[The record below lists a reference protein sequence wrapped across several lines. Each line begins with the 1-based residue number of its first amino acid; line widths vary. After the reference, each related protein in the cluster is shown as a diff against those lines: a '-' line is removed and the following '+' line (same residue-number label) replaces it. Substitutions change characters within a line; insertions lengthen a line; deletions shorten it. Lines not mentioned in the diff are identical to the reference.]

1 MDKWFLQ
8 LFELIKRQK
17 DTRKVEMLL
26 PELYIEFDILARL
39 ENTDGLKDIYTHLE
53 ELDPFN
59 TDDKVFNKNGYKK
72 LKRELLKRLII
83 LNDLTIIEDEAR
95 ELVLQDDQKRIK
107 KYLTSWKDHS
117 YVHAFLIEYFDKYST
132 AKPPKKVKPK
142 KVKLEEPIEEVKE
155 IVKEEKKFE
164 EVFESSPKEVLEIIQ
179 EKPKHKPVIIQHKSI
194 EEPVEEIVKHEEII
208 FQGDD
213 EVPDKEPIQ
222 ELETKTDVKI
232 KKEKKKSSFLKKE
245 KQEKHHEPKEDIP
258 PVESIAAKPIKEVEE
273 DHTDKP
279 IETEEKPRSYTKDF
293 DGLMDL
299 LTDKYQLTVNIER
312 LDTLGDP
319 RPNFYRILAG
329 FIDSTSRDAL
339 FFIDLFKILQAY
351 EENDFIT
358 YIAGKSNWLRKLCTM
373 NIGLINVADTRNI
386 FDLLNYLEEQEYDFI
401 EKSLLEKKLRIYF
414 DSLSSNSEMAGKIFG
429 HASKVGALAPKQ
441 VDESS
446 VFDSVDFFNKKVIS
460 SNSQVDLE
468 NPTELYWS
476 IILATGLCTYVLR
489 YKDYD
494 FTSSLNCINKFS
506 IKLISLIENKE
517 LVDAMVILFKTYLRN
532 IYKFGTKAPGY
543 EDWWKG
549 QKDSMLDAKLD
560 AIGELNQID

>member
-1 MDKWFLQ
+1 MDQWFLQ
-8 LFELIKRQK
+8 LFDLIKRQK
-17 DTRKVEMLL
+17 ETRKVEMLL

-39 ENTDGLKDIYTHLE
+39 ENSDGLKDIYTHLE

-59 TDDKVFNKNGYKK
+59 TDDKIFNKNSYKK

-95 ELVLQDDQKRIK
+95 ELVLKDDQKLIK

-117 YVHAFLIEYFDKYST
+117 YVHAFLIDYFDKYKTSE
-132 AKPPKKVKPK
+132 PPKKLKPK
-142 KVKLEEPIEEVKE
+142 KAVKETPINDVETSIEEK
-155 IVKEEKKFE
+155 IQP
-164 EVFESSPKEVLEIIQ
+164 EVDLEPSPKEVLEIIQ
-179 EKPKHKPVIIQHKSI
+179 EKPKHKPVMIHPKPKTES
-194 EEPVEEIVKHEEII
+194 VEEVSQKDEII
-208 FQGDD
+208 FQGI
-213 EVPDKEPIQ
+213 EEKPTEESLQ
-222 ELETKTDVKI
+222 ESTAEEEI
-232 KKEKKKSSFLKKE
+232 
-245 KQEKHHEPKEDIP
+245 
-258 PVESIAAKPIKEVEE
+258 KPIKKKRKNRLFKKDEQSSKAESNDILESSKSIAHESIQKTQENVIANSNIV
-273 DHTDKP
+273 D
-279 IETEEKPRSYTKDF
+279 EKANNYTKDF

-299 LTDKYQLTVNIER
+299 LTDKYKLTVNSNR

-339 FFIDLFKILQAY
+339 FFIDLFKILKEY
-351 EENDFIT
+351 NENEFIT
-358 YIAGKSNWLRKLCTM
+358 YIAGKSNWLRKLCIM
-373 NIGLINVADTRNI
+373 NIGLINVADTRNK
-386 FDLLNYLEEQEYDFI
+386 FELLSYLEEQEFEYI
-401 EKSLLEKKLRIYF
+401 EKSLLEKKLRVYF

-446 VFDSVDFFNKKVIS
+446 VYTSVDFFKKKVMS

-494 FTSSLNCINKFS
+494 FTTSLDCIHKNS
-506 IKLISLIENKE
+506 IKLISLTKNQE
-517 LVDAMVILFKTYLRN
+517 LIDTMVTLFKSYIRN
-532 IYKFGTKAPGY
+532 VYKFGTKAPGY

-560 AIGELNQID
+560 AIEELNLID